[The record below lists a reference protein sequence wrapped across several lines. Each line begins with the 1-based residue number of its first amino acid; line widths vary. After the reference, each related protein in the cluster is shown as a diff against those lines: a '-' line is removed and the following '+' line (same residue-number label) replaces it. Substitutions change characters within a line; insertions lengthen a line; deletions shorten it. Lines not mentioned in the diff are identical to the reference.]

1 MVYTL
6 DILISV
12 AFVLGAG
19 YFGYLALQKGLSDE
33 MTLKKY
39 VIIATVLLCFEAP
52 MHMIRMKARQI
63 IDFDEYGNSLKY
75 QNYDKLSRQDKD
87 EIDRKRLEE
96 NERILDSNSLR
107 KMTHEGSRNP
117 EEELN
122 SLIGIENVK
131 DEMLKMAAKMEYEK
145 KGRKNRSAQSL
156 HMCFLGSPGTGKT
169 TVARIACGYL
179 YKYRYIKKNQYI
191 ETDGVFLRGMNASD
205 TQQKVTRLVQAA
217 MGGVLF
223 IDEAYALAGFE
234 DAVSVLIKAMEDNR
248 DRLVVIFAGYK
259 REMSGF
265 IQMNSGIFSRI
276 KTFLTFED
284 YTNDELY
291 EIFKSMAKTEGFII
305 DAEAKVPFMVRMNLE
320 KQGEFF
326 GNARTVRNVLE
337 HSIDNHYL
345 NLKKKILGKDKR
357 NIICKEDIDQQ
368 PDYVLEPY
376 YK

>member
-1 MVYTL
+1 MPVN
-6 DILISV
+6 D
-12 AFVLGAG
+12 
-19 YFGYLALQKGLSDE
+19 
-33 MTLKKY
+33 
-39 VIIATVLLCFEAP
+39 
-52 MHMIRMKARQI
+52 
-63 IDFDEYGNSLKY
+63 
-75 QNYDKLSRQDKD
+75 
-87 EIDRKRLEE
+87 
-96 NERILDSNSLR
+96 NE
-107 KMTHEGSRNP
+107 
-117 EEELN
+117 
-122 SLIGIENVK
+122 
-131 DEMLKMAAKMEYEK
+131 
-145 KGRKNRSAQSL
+145 
-156 HMCFLGSPGTGKT
+156 
-169 TVARIACGYL
+169 
-179 YKYRYIKKNQYI
+179 KKNQYI

-248 DRLVVIFAGYK
+248 DRRVVIFAGYK

-291 EIFKSMAKTEGFII
+291 EIFKSMAKAEGFIV

-345 NLKKKILGKDKR
+345 NLKKKIHGKDKR
-357 NIICKEDIDQQ
+357 NIICKEDIDQR